1 MVVIVGSLVVVVRE
15 LDVRVVVVD
24 EGEIGVDE
32 GQCVE
37 HGKDP
42 FSVPRLKNGSVVNI
56 ACISKQLCYPQWEL
70 PSISEP
76 FCRTC

>member
-32 GQCVE
+32 GQGVE
-37 HGKDP
+37 HGKDS
-42 FSVPRLKNGSVVNI
+42 FSVPSLKAIIYGSVSVV
-56 ACISKQLCYPQWEL
+56 L
-70 PSISEP
+70 
-76 FCRTC
+76 FT

>member
-37 HGKDP
+37 HGKDS
-42 FSVPRLKNGSVVNI
+42 FSVPRLRYSVFQRTFVLPMVTSH
-56 ACISKQLCYPQWEL
+56 ISTYIETFL
-70 PSISEP
+70 
-76 FCRTC
+76 

>member
-15 LDVRVVVVD
+15 LDVGVVVVD

-42 FSVPRLKNGSVVNI
+42 FSVPRLRYSVFHQTFVLPMVTSHV
-56 ACISKQLCYPQWEL
+56 SKYIETFL
-70 PSISEP
+70 
-76 FCRTC
+76 

>member
-1 MVVIVGSLVVVVRE
+1 MVVIVGSLVIVVRE

-24 EGEIGVDE
+24 EGEIRVDE

-42 FSVPRLKNGSVVNI
+42 FSVPRLKYGSIVNI
-56 ACISKQLCYPQWEL
+56 L
-70 PSISEP
+70 
-76 FCRTC
+76 